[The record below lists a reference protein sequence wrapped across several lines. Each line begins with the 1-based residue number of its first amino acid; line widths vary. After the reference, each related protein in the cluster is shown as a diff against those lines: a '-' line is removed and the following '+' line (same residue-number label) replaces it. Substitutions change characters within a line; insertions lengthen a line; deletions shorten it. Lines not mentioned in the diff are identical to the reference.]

1 MDINSRRRGKL
12 SAREKAHLL
21 EAYEQSSMTQH
32 EFAAVHGIG
41 LSTLTKW
48 RREKR
53 QSETLEINGHP
64 FIEVPHHGGFVDDA
78 QRRFTLE
85 SPSGWRIHLPQQAD
99 IGFTKQLME
108 LCSR

>member
-1 MDINSRRRGKL
+1 MNIDSRGRRRF
-12 SAREKAHLL
+12 SAQEKARIL
-21 EAYEQSSMTQH
+21 EAYEQGSMTQR

-48 RREKR
+48 RREKH
-53 QSETLEINGHP
+53 QSASSKKDDHP
-64 FIEVPHHGGFVDDA
+64 LIEVSHHGGFVDDT
-78 QRRFTLE
+78 QSRFTLE

-99 IGFTKQLME
+99 IHFTQQLME